1 MLPLDRQCADSIDGV
16 SRALA
21 EWTVSLLYER
31 HPEFERRYGAD
42 GRLLWRG
49 EIANRIQH
57 LAEAI
62 ATARPA
68 LFEHSV
74 EWARAA
80 FVARDMDPA
89 DLVLGLQA
97 LEETLRAEL
106 PGQIATRA
114 AGLVTGAI
122 ARLERAPKTKAG
134 DGGLSTSHLKHE
146 GVDTARAGLYLK
158 HLLDRHQA
166 HAVEVLLEAARAGR
180 TVPQIYETVI
190 GPALAEVGRMW
201 HMREVRVAD
210 EHYVTAATQSAMA
223 VLRMRL
229 PRTET
234 NGLRVLA
241 TSVGGELHDLG
252 IRMVADLLE
261 SEGWSVDCLGANMPT
276 ADLVE
281 SLRGDDGEIQY
292 HLVALSAST
301 SLSMRAIADAVAA
314 IREATGG
321 EVPVMVGGAPFSL
334 VPDLWKVVG
343 ADGCATC
350 ATDAVR
356 VAAELAR

>member
-31 HPEFERRYGAD
+31 HPAFESRYGED

-49 EIANRIQH
+49 EMTNRLQH
-57 LAEAI
+57 LSEAI

-74 EWARAA
+74 EWARSA
-80 FVARDMDPA
+80 FEARQMDPG
-89 DLVLGLQA
+89 DLALGLQA

-106 PGQIATRA
+106 PAQIAGRA
-114 AGLVTGAI
+114 CPLVRDAVARVERGA
-122 ARLERAPKTKAG
+122 RERRHAE
-134 DGGLSTSHLKHE
+134 LSATSVLDHE
-146 GVDTARAGLYLK
+146 GVDSNRARLYLR
-158 HLLDRHQA
+158 HMLERHQA
-166 HAVEVLLEAARAGR
+166 RAVDVLLDAVRSGR
-180 TVPQIYETVI
+180 SVAEVYETVI

-201 HMREVRVAD
+201 HLREVSVAD

-223 VLRMRL
+223 VLRTRL
-229 PRTET
+229 PRAEP

-241 TSVGGELHDLG
+241 ASVGGELHDLG

-261 SEGWSVDCLGANMPT
+261 SDGWWVDCLGANMPMM
-276 ADLVE
+276 DLVE
-281 SLRGDDGEIQY
+281 HLRGEDGEVQFD
-292 HLVALSAST
+292 LVALSAST
-301 SLSMRAIADAVAA
+301 ALSMRSIADTIEA
-314 IREATGG
+314 IRAETAGS
-321 EVPVMVGGAPFSL
+321 VPVMVGGGPFSL

-343 ADGCATC
+343 ADGCATS
-350 ATDAVR
+350 ATDAVQ
-356 VAAELAR
+356 VAAQLAR